1 MTCIGAEN
9 QYDSKLLHSA
19 LIVFGRS
26 LNQRVAGMSQ
36 SFIFKLF
43 PVSYLWFSALFGGF
57 GLKLECAG
65 CTPLM

>member
-43 PVSYLWFSALFGGF
+43 PVSYL
-57 GLKLECAG
+57 
-65 CTPLM
+65 MV